1 MVVSACSRVHFF
13 CRLRRSMVTG
23 LSSMVRAFG
32 GLNFECSADVIDQ
45 DRPDLVI
52 DVHST
57 SCIRHDTSM
66 IPASLRRY
74 ILQDPPCLRCCSL
87 HIRGAG
93 ARTLDRRRLHLL
105 GSTRRAPRAKAALT
119 PAPISVVCVTYILVY
134 GQHGNGERFKFFL
147 VYTRRTFISNTHHLC
162 SSFVSRHA
170 RRPCTD
176 RNKLPITPSFPL
188 VR

>member
-1 MVVSACSRVHFF
+1 MYQVCCGMRILRVFFHGRVRMLACTFF
-13 CRLRRSMVTG
+13 
-23 LSSMVRAFG
+23 LSSSALDGHWVV
-32 GLNFECSADVIDQ
+32 LN